1 MATRCKVS
9 IPPLAVV
16 FVHGFLGFERLRI
29 ARKEIRYFR
38 GVWRRLADAG
48 VPLYFPAL
56 PPVGKIAVRARKL
69 AGCLDR
75 VNAHRIALISHS
87 MGGLDSRYL
96 IQRLDPRRR
105 VRFLATVATPHRGTP
120 LAQWLLEG
128 NGFLPWVSRQLI
140 LPGLEELTPRS
151 CRRFNQRVPDRPDVT
166 YHAYAGR
173 RDTAELP
180 PWFRPWSSLI
190 ARQEGANDSQVSV
203 RSARWGEFKGCL
215 RADHL
220 ELAGWNLYRPV
231 MRFDRPFDH
240 FSLYRRILR
249 DAVGAALS

>member
-1 MATRCKVS
+1 MPNRRTLPN
-9 IPPLAVV
+9 PPLAVV
-16 FVHGFLGFERLRI
+16 FVHGFLGFERIRL

-38 GVWRRLADAG
+38 GVWRRLAAAG

-56 PPVGKIAVRARKL
+56 PPVGRIAVRARKL
-69 AGCLDR
+69 ASCLDR
-75 VNAHRIALISHS
+75 VRAERIGLISHS

-96 IQRLDPRRR
+96 IQRLDPGRR

-120 LAQWLLEG
+120 LAQWLMESKG
-128 NGFLPWVSRQLI
+128 IIPWASRQLI
-140 LPGLEELTPRS
+140 LPGLAELTPHR
-151 CRRFNQRVPDRPDVT
+151 CRRFNRVVPDRPDVT

-173 RDTAELP
+173 RGMAELP
-180 PWFRPWSSLI
+180 PWLRPWSRLI
-190 ARQEGANDSQVSV
+190 ARQEGDNDSMVSV

-220 ELAGWNLYRPV
+220 ELAGWNLYPPV
-231 MRFDRPFDH
+231 RRFDRPFDH

-249 DAVGAALS
+249 DASDAALS